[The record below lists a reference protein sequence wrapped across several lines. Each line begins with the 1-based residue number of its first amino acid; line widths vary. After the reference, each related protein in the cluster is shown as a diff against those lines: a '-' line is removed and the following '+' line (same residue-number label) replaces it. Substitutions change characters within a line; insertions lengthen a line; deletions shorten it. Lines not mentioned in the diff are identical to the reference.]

1 MTKEVKFK
9 TVLSSLKK
17 GEKPCYRAIP
27 VTNGSTDL
35 DALAQRA
42 SARVG
47 MDVALVKCIAE
58 LFLERV
64 EAALCA
70 GRRLEVEGLFSGM
83 LAIQGVF
90 DAANSPWERSKH
102 RLVPRFNAKG
112 DMKSALAGA
121 VGVNITEG
129 NRCRITSV
137 LDSVAKT
144 EGVISGEEDVEVYAA
159 GGTFLV
165 DTSAEDEGVWL
176 EDANGEVV
184 AFGIVTASTATT
196 LDATFATL
204 PESGAYK
211 FVVATRGG
219 LGKGYGVSIA
229 RRNVTV
235 RNGE

>member
-1 MTKEVKFK
+1 MTKEVKFR
-9 TVLSSLKK
+9 TVLSGLKK

-35 DALAQRA
+35 DALAQGA
-42 SARVG
+42 AARIG
-47 MDVALVKCIAE
+47 MDVALMKCIAE
-58 LFLERV
+58 LFLEQI

-70 GRRLEVEGLFSGM
+70 GHRLEVEGLFSGSI
-83 LAIQGVF
+83 AVQGVF
-90 DAANSPWERSKH
+90 DAANAPWERGKH

-112 DMKSALAGA
+112 EMKSALNGA

-137 LDSVAKT
+137 LDAVAKT
-144 EGVISGEEDVEVYAA
+144 EGVITGSEDVEVYAA

-165 DTSAEDEGVWL
+165 DTTAEDEGVWL
-176 EDANGEVV
+176 ENAAGVVV
-184 AFGIVTASTATT
+184 AFGTVTASTATT

-204 PESGAYK
+204 PEPGAYK

-235 RNGE
+235 RGAE